1 MKALGSH
8 ATSSIYH
15 PGPVFIHP
23 TGASAGSFNPPHRR
37 TVNTLSFNDD
47 PCLSAGEGITRTSN
61 PRATLWPFEARFP
74 QGRPMRG
81 TIRATGKQQAQQF
94 AQKRHPHAT
103 QITILSKKELAA
115 WL

>member
-1 MKALGSH
+1 MNS
-8 ATSSIYH
+8 
-15 PGPVFIHP
+15 
-23 TGASAGSFNPPHRR
+23 
-37 TVNTLSFNDD
+37 LSFDDD
-47 PCLSAGEGITRTSN
+47 PCLSAGEGITRTTN

-94 AQKRHPHAT
+94 AQNRHPHANK
-103 QITILSKKELAA
+103 ITILSKKELAA

>member
-1 MKALGSH
+1 MTALVSH
-8 ATSSIYH
+8 AISSIYH

-23 TGASAGSFNPPHRR
+23 TGVSTGNFNPPHHR
-37 TVNTLSFNDD
+37 TVNSLSFNDD
-47 PCLSAGEGITRTSN
+47 PCLSAGKGITRTTN

-81 TIRATGKQQAQQF
+81 TIRATGKQQAERF
-94 AQKRHPHAT
+94 AQNRHPHAT
-103 QITILSKKELAA
+103 KITILNKKEAA